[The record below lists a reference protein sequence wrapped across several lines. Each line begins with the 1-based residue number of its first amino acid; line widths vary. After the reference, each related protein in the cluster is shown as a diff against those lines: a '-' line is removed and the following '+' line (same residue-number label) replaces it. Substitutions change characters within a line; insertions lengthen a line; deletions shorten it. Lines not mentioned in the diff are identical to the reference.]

1 MNEKVENAVRSVL
14 KLDPEFDAIRADAAI
29 NVLKGRSI
37 AGMREVE
44 KIDHVMSRQEVASA
58 LKKDVHVVDALAR
71 RGLLRKIPGTG
82 KRAFGISAVSL
93 RDYMAKEDLKEM
105 GVRK

>member
-14 KLDPEFDAIRADAAI
+14 KLDPEFDAMRADAAI
-29 NVLKGRSI
+29 NVLKGRTV
-37 AGMREVE
+37 AGMRKVE

-58 LKKDVHVVDALAR
+58 LGKNVHVVDKLAR
-71 RGLLRKIPGTG
+71 DGLLRRIPGTG
-82 KRAFGISAVSL
+82 KRAFGISAVSFKE
-93 RDYMAKEDLKEM
+93 YMEREALKEM